1 MLTVVLWLMHHEGA
15 FVICKQTMKVIYD
28 FVQEHGEQEAS
39 EYYDISMRSVQR
51 YVQLYRQYFKIPAEV
66 KPQVVVDSVQEANI
80 HNELSAREFADVDKD
95 KYDTHRIDVNFRP
108 DGTSQYK
115 ISFVP
120 KTEPCEITAQEYAD
134 QFSELVGTWKPPV
147 FPPYVRHDSE
157 LLATVSIADWHHGKQ
172 VWGNEISGKGENWDI
187 HESRDAFE
195 KYMSYAIDVL
205 SDTLL
210 DTVVIEAHGDF
221 FNVDNV
227 YNTTLSGTQQ
237 SEDSRFIKTQCYA
250 ENMLVNAIVGFRAL
264 ANRVVVLIVPGNH
277 DATRIL
283 LLGRYLEAFFR
294 NDSGVE
300 VMCDPTPRKKIR
312 WGRTLLAYSHE
323 MKGNVVQSM
332 FSLWPEDCGQCKD
345 LVMNVGHLHQRK
357 DLQPTLMY
365 EQYVRIVQHPAMVP
379 RDAWSDSEGY
389 AHVRGGLIR
398 VFDKRLGQIS
408 EYMYHPHFSE

>member
-1 MLTVVLWLMHHEGA
+1 MHHEGD
-15 FVICKQTMKVIYD
+15 VELICKQTMKLIYD
-28 FVQEHGEQEAS
+28 FVMASGELAAS
-39 EYYDISMRSVQR
+39 EFYDISVKSVRR
-51 YVQLYRQYFKIPAEV
+51 YVRLYRQYFEIPNEESQVQKKLEV
-66 KPQVVVDSVQEANI
+66 CGATATVI
-80 HNELSAREFADVDKD
+80 HNELSAREFADVNKD
-95 KYDTHRIDVNFRP
+95 LYDTRRIDVNFRP

-120 KTEPCEITAQEYAD
+120 KEGSAEITAQEYAD
-134 QFSELVGTWKPPV
+134 QFSEFVKGWTPPV
-147 FPPYVRHDSE
+147 FPQYVRHESE
-157 LLATVSIADWHHGKQ
+157 LLATVSVADWHHGKQ

-195 KYMSYAIDVL
+195 KYISYAIDVL
-205 SDTLL
+205 SDTML

-250 ENMLVNAIVGFRAL
+250 ENMMVNAIAGFRAL

-345 LVMNVGHLHQRK
+345 LVMNVGHLHQQK
-357 DLQPTLMY
+357 ELCTTLMY